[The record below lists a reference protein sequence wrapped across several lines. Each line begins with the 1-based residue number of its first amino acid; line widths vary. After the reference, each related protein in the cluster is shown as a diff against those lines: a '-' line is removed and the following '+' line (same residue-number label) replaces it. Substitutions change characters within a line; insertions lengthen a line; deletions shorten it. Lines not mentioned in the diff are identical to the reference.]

1 MGEDGP
7 RRGHLSHGRG
17 WPAPRSPRPWAR
29 TARAKDMIG
38 RRRQDMISLT
48 FSRTL
53 LGRATHFI
61 SSFLSLVAISTLIDD
76 MPGANCAS
84 FKNHVGDLS
93 SKDKH
98 TPGAND
104 GTCELADAVK
114 TT

>member
-1 MGEDGP
+1 MNT
-7 RRGHLSHGRG
+7 
-17 WPAPRSPRPWAR
+17 
-29 TARAKDMIG
+29 TARLEFEHDNVNRMRRWRWSGNRRRRRSLRQKHLWWLRRDERG
-38 RRRQDMISLT
+38 RRSKIEMKE
-48 FSRTL
+48 
-53 LGRATHFI
+53 
-61 SSFLSLVAISTLIDD
+61 VAISTLIDD

>member
-1 MGEDGP
+1 MAASQISISKMKP
-7 RRGHLSHGRG
+7 RRCTRNRCHGRTPNVKKSVELMG
-17 WPAPRSPRPWAR
+17 SICLLL
-29 TARAKDMIG
+29 DD
-38 RRRQDMISLT
+38 QDLII
-48 FSRTL
+48 R
-53 LGRATHFI
+53 
-61 SSFLSLVAISTLIDD
+61 VAISTLIDD